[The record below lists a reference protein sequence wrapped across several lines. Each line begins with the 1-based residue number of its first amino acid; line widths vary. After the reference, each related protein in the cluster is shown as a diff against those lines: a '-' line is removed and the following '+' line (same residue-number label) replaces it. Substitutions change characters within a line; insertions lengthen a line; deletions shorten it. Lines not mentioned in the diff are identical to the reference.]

1 MNSPL
6 ERGKEIIN
14 QQPETEVR
22 ETREL
27 KRWPPSQSFLSLK
40 NLRIMEVK
48 IQVSDRA
55 YAQLLNG
62 SKRLQGTLA
71 LASPTEGNFHEHQRT
86 WRPKP
91 GTQYMR
97 LPHGKI
103 SVSNDDVRMHIR
115 ISRDEMVDAPQAIL
129 GESIDASNFVEI
141 VTDECL

>member
-1 MNSPL
+1 M
-6 ERGKEIIN
+6 I
-14 QQPETEVR
+14 
-22 ETREL
+22 
-27 KRWPPSQSFLSLK
+27 
-40 NLRIMEVK
+40 VK
-48 IQVSDRA
+48 IQLSDSA

-62 SKRLQGTLA
+62 TKRLQGTLA

-97 LPHGKI
+97 LPHGRVT
-103 SVSNDDVRMHIR
+103 VSEDNVRMQLC

-141 VTDECL
+141 VTDDNLNYEDA

>member
-1 MNSPL
+1 M
-6 ERGKEIIN
+6 I
-14 QQPETEVR
+14 VD
-22 ETREL
+22 
-27 KRWPPSQSFLSLK
+27 
-40 NLRIMEVK
+40 
-48 IQVSDRA
+48 IQISDSV

-62 SKRLQGTLA
+62 TKRIQGTLA
-71 LASPTEGNFHEHQRT
+71 LVNPTEGNFNEHHKT

-103 SVSNDDVRMHIR
+103 SVSNDNVRMHLC

-141 VTDECL
+141 VTDDNLNYEEA